1 MAESR
6 KVDVIPRKT
15 GIGEMLRR
23 RRVSTEMGDPTGG
36 SYEASPERPGEKT
49 VISPYL
55 GITTDQPKK
64 K

>member
-1 MAESR
+1 MAEKR
-6 KVDVIPRKT
+6 KVDIIPRST

-49 VISPYL
+49 VVSPYL
-55 GITTDQPKK
+55 AITTDQSKK

>member
-1 MAESR
+1 MAEKR
-6 KVDVIPRKT
+6 KVDIIPRTT

-49 VISPYL
+49 VVSPYL
-55 GITTDQPKK
+55 EITTNTKK